1 MRYTILE
8 PLRGSAGVAAGCTI
22 LEPPDSLRLSGQA
35 LQGSKVGTDMPYTIL
50 EPLRG
55 SKGGANMRYTIL
67 EPLRGS
73 AGVAAGCTIL
83 EPPDS
88 LRLSGHGLRGS
99 AGMSDLR
106 PVMEG

>member
-35 LQGSKVGTDMPYTIL
+35 LQGSKVATDMY
-50 EPLRG
+50 
-55 SKGGANMRYTIL
+55 YTIL

-73 AGVAAGCTIL
+73 AGVTAGYTIP
-83 EPPDS
+83 EP
-88 LRLSGHGLRGS
+88 LQGSGGSADMRYTIPEPLRGS

-106 PVMEG
+106 PVMEE